1 MDIVEC
7 FTMKLMLLCL
17 WLSRHGWIGFA
28 EFGKLKGDKCRATA
42 LAASDQFD
50 VIGTTGLQ
58 GDTTCSWALEVIH
71 TA

>member
-1 MDIVEC
+1 
-7 FTMKLMLLCL
+7 MKLMLLCL

-50 VIGTTGLQ
+50 IIGTTGLQ
-58 GDTTCSWALEVIH
+58 GDTTCS
-71 TA
+71 